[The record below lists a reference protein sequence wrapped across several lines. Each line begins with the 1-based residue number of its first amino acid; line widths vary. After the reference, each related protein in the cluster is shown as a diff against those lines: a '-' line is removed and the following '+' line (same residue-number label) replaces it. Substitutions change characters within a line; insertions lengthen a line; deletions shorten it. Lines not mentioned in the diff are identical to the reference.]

1 MKKRIVFYDVLRVI
15 AIFAVIMIHVSAEN
29 WYVTKIDN
37 NWLMNNFMNTLV
49 GVWAVPLFV
58 TISGALLLGNKKINF
73 KNLIKKYIPRILI
86 CLFFWHLVYYFY
98 TTPEFTISNLVICLK
113 KFLIGDSYS
122 HLWYLYLTIGLY
134 LLTPV
139 LNKLVENLEKKEFI
153 YLLVLGFFITSIIP
167 TLNYF
172 LDFDLLR
179 FIYPF
184 KVLNFNIFIFYYLL
198 GYYLNKFGFK
208 KNKLLL
214 IISLI
219 LLFGLAIFETIL
231 SIIKNTP
238 ISYCSTSN
246 IIGLLIVISV
256 FSYFKETFENKE
268 NKFITTLGSL
278 TFGVYLMHFLIEKI
292 LLNFGINSNMMNPIL
307 GNIVI
312 SFVILFISYIIS
324 YIISKI
330 PILRK
335 LIL

>member
-1 MKKRIVFYDVLRVI
+1 
-15 AIFAVIMIHVSAEN
+15 
-29 WYVTKIDN
+29 
-37 NWLMNNFMNTLV
+37 
-49 GVWAVPLFV
+49 
-58 TISGALLLGNKKINF
+58 
-73 KNLIKKYIPRILI
+73 
-86 CLFFWHLVYYFY
+86 
-98 TTPEFTISNLVICLK
+98 
-113 KFLIGDSYS
+113 
-122 HLWYLYLTIGLY
+122 
-134 LLTPV
+134 
-139 LNKLVENLEKKEFI
+139 
-153 YLLVLGFFITSIIP
+153 
-167 TLNYF
+167 
-172 LDFDLLR
+172 LR